1 MESVLNERPKPA
13 SAISAVDVVGLNV
26 EVQGVKFLAR
36 NDVLDALSLQVEN
49 GSQATVVYGLKPD
62 GSRGSTCL
70 AKNEWIPVIGS
81 HPHFPHPWADQ
92 LKASFPVGNAG
103 HITHAVDP
111 WSAHLGKSRSAAQT
125 NAQQAAQSNNAFG

>member
-49 GSQATVVYGLKPD
+49 GSQATVVY
-62 GSRGSTCL
+62 
-70 AKNEWIPVIGS
+70 
-81 HPHFPHPWADQ
+81 
-92 LKASFPVGNAG
+92 
-103 HITHAVDP
+103 
-111 WSAHLGKSRSAAQT
+111 
-125 NAQQAAQSNNAFG
+125 